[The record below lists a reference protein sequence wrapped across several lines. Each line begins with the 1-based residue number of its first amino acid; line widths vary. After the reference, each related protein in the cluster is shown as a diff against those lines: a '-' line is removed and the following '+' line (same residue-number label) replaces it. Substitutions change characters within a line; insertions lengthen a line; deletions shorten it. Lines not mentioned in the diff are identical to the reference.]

1 MKKILYFVIGFLV
14 LLSISYY
21 FYYSPKKE
29 EITKEIFLEKSIQ
42 MRKLFIDEIKRKQD
56 NTLNMAFILSQDEN
70 LINALKT
77 KNKSLL
83 NYDNTLLFLHDNS
96 DYKNLW
102 LQIVDKEGK
111 SFYRSWKNMSGDDLS
126 NVRTDLDELIKNP
139 KPTTNISSGLF
150 DLTLKAINPIYD
162 TNGQFLGF
170 VEFISKFNSISKNL
184 KFEKIEPIFIL
195 SREKSKKLIEPFS
208 KIFIG
213 DNYIAN
219 IDANQSILKYIER
232 IGVDKFLNIENYLLF
247 DQYIVTNLQIKDTNG
262 QDMGLFLLFF
272 EKNRLDYSSLIN
284 FKNQYLYIVIIF
296 SILYLIVFLY
306 LLKTMYAKE
315 LDNDVKIKT
324 KMIQEQQKRLEKLL
338 DIYDKNVIFSR
349 TDLRGIITHASSAF
363 CKISGYTKKELI
375 GQNHN
380 IIRHPDMPKEVFKYL
395 WDSLKKGEKVNLEV
409 KNKKKDGEYYWVD
422 AEFETYFD
430 LNGKAI
436 GYSAVR
442 KDITAN
448 KEIEDIQREIIF
460 TMGTIGESR
469 SKETGNHVKR
479 VAEYSKLLALYYGL
493 DEKEAEL
500 LKQASPMHDIGKVE
514 IPDAILNKPGRFDE
528 NERKIMNTHAALG
541 YEMLKHSNKPLLKM
555 AAIVA
560 NEHHEKWDGTGY
572 PKGLSGENIH
582 IYGRITALAD
592 VFDALGSH
600 RVYKKAWDDERIFN
614 LFKEERG
621 KHFDPKLVDIF
632 FEHLDEFL
640 KIRETFRD
648 EL

>member
-1 MKKILYFVIGFLV
+1 MKKNLIFILITLSTFL
-14 LLSISYY
+14 LFFIYIT
-21 FYYSPKKE
+21 KKE
-29 EITKEIFLEKSIQ
+29 ALILEIYDLKTSEIKN
-42 MRKLFIDEIKRKQD
+42 LFKDEISKKKGNTSAITYLISRD
-56 NTLNMAFILSQDEN
+56 NSVRE
-70 LINALKT
+70 ALLK
-77 KNKSLL
+77 KDKSLIDFQEDL
-83 NYDNTLLFLHDNS
+83 ENIKHFSDN
-96 DYKNLW
+96 KNLW
-102 LQIVDKEGK
+102 IQIIDRNGF
-111 SFYRSWKNMSGDDLS
+111 SFYRSWTDNVGDNAAAARLDI
-126 NVRTDLDELIKNP
+126 TDMIKNP
-139 KPTTNISSGLF
+139 QEMITISTGRF
-150 DLTLKAINPIYD
+150 DMTFKTMLPIYD
-162 TNGQFLGF
+162 KNKNFIGMI
-170 VEFISKFNSISKNL
+170 EMISKFNSIAQEFKN
-184 KFEKIEPIFIL
+184 KKIEPLFVL
-195 SREKSKKLIEPFS
+195 HEDYTDRFIEPFT
-208 KIFIG
+208 KLFIG
-213 DNYIAN
+213 KNYVAN
-219 IDANQSILKYIER
+219 LNANNEIMKKVEKFGI
-232 IGVDKFLNIENYLLF
+232 DKFIK
-247 DQYIVTNLQIKDTNG
+247 IKDYMIFG
-262 QDMGLFLLFF
+262 EYFVVKDEIKDIHGGDMGYFFFFIDKNSIDTSSISEMEVDFLFVIIT
-272 EKNRLDYSSLIN
+272 LI
-284 FKNQYLYIVIIF
+284 IVIILATLYIINRNYVNF
-296 SILYLIVFLY
+296 LNEKVKKKTHEIIKQKEYLKSIL
-306 LLKTMYAKE
+306 E
-315 LDNDVKIKT
+315 
-324 KMIQEQQKRLEKLL
+324 
-338 DIYDKNVIFSR
+338 IYDKNVIFSK
-349 TDLRGIITHASSAF
+349 TDLKGVITHVSEAF